1 MRQRRDSTPKLTTK
15 KHLTTARPSKK
26 IGPLNSTQVCYTGET
41 KGMLEV
47 EHMMKE
53 NGSAVDQ
60 QHVIDGLGRSSG
72 LDGCGRLLDPR
83 D

>member
-53 NGSAVDQ
+53 NGSG
-60 QHVIDGLGRSSG
+60 GLLISNM
-72 LDGCGRLLDPR
+72 
-83 D
+83 